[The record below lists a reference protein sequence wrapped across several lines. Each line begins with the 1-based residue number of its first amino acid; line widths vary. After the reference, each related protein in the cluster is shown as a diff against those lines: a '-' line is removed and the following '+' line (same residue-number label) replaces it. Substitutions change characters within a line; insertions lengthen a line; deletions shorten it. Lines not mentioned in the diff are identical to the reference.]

1 MKNKFHALI
10 FLIFALFLV
19 VPNKVT
25 ASVPGLF
32 TYQGILKDSS
42 GNFLTGTYSMTFR
55 IYGAATGGSNLWSET
70 QSSVSVSSGRF
81 SVILGSATDISLTFD
96 QDYWLSVQVGS
107 DVEMT
112 PRQRLTS
119 AGYAVM
125 AEDVTG
131 GKLTVSAHASDS
143 HMSIEGV
150 KSAHQN
156 IAKVKFQLDAYTL
169 ASANNMGDLIVDS
182 FNDASGISSGSSSG
196 YSWRTSPNYDVVRD
210 ANYTDQTG
218 TGATSASSSWNQ
230 TSYHPD
236 KAVDNSSATG
246 WLSAAVPSTSSPQWW
261 KYDFGSG
268 NAKTI
273 KRVTFQ
279 QSNDNPAYYMP
290 KDFSIQASN
299 DDTNWTTLLTPA
311 SQTGWTSQ
319 EKRTFDFSNATAYR
333 YWRIHITAKESGGE
347 GVQLGEVELMTQASG
362 SATIVSTVYSVFS
375 APTEAMVTADET
387 LGGRFRHLLCLS

>member
-1 MKNKFHALI
+1 
-10 FLIFALFLV
+10 
-19 VPNKVT
+19 
-25 ASVPGLF
+25 
-32 TYQGILKDSS
+32 
-42 GNFLTGTYSMTFR
+42 
-55 IYGAATGGSNLWSET
+55 
-70 QSSVSVSSGRF
+70 
-81 SVILGSATDISLTFD
+81 
-96 QDYWLSVQVGS
+96 
-107 DVEMT
+107 
-112 PRQRLTS
+112 
-119 AGYAVM
+119 
-125 AEDVTG
+125 
-131 GKLTVSAHASDS
+131 
-143 HMSIEGV
+143 
-150 KSAHQN
+150 
-156 IAKVKFQLDAYTL
+156 
-169 ASANNMGDLIVDS
+169 VDS

-387 LGGRFRHLLCLS
+387 LGAGSVTYYVSRDNGTTWTECAKDTVTSISAQPTGTQLKWKAVITGDAELNAIAVAI